1 MPSSFTRCFAGV
13 ALLAARAVAYLA
25 ANGDVI
31 IPGATSY
38 NGLGLVPQMGFDNW
52 NAFGCNI
59 NESILLDTAQ
69 KMADYGLRDLGY
81 NYVIL
86 DDCWA
91 SGRNDSGYLVADTN
105 KFPNGMAHVADRIH
119 ALGMDFSDPFGK
131 CITKLTQSR
140 NEVWHVFI
148 RRSPNMRTVS
158 WIARQ

>member
-1 MPSSFTRCFAGV
+1 MRSVRRENPSSFNLTMLSIMNYIAGF
-13 ALLAARAVAYLA
+13 ALLATQALAYLA

-59 NESILLDTAQ
+59 NESILLGTAQ

-86 DDCWA
+86 DDCWS
-91 SGRNDSGYLVADTN
+91 SGRNESGYLVADTN
-105 KFPNGMAHVADRIH
+105 KFPNGMAHVADQIH
-119 ALGMDFSDPFGK
+119 ALGENCCSVPLK
-131 CITKLTQSR
+131 
-140 NEVWHVFI
+140 
-148 RRSPNMRTVS
+148 RRMGRLM
-158 WIARQ
+158 